1 MTKYDRSSLRK
12 LGSVGEPINQEAWN
26 WFFSV
31 IGEGRCDLID
41 TWWQTETGGVALA
54 PRPSAPN
61 APLAASKPQ
70 RPMFGMNP
78 VLLDEKGKVL
88 SGKRKRIKKKEFKR
102 LQLVGWTTII
112 RIITFI
118 IRFSNI

>member
-26 WFFSV
+26 WFYSV

-78 VLLDEKGKVL
+78 VLLDDKGNVLTGEKQNSQKIL
-88 SGKRKRIKKKEFKR
+88 S
-102 LQLVGWTTII
+102 LTAII
-112 RIITFI
+112 QVMM
-118 IRFSNI
+118 